1 MEKLSSYKTLYL
13 FKLLYLQLICLG
25 FTVRYL
31 INRYKDKYWNIIEIN
46 NNIIN
51 VDIKKQV

>member
-1 MEKLSSYKTLYL
+1 MEKLSSDKTLCL
-13 FKLLYLQLICLG
+13 FKLLYFQLIYSG

-31 INRYKDKYWNIIEIN
+31 INRYKDKYWYIIEIN

-51 VDIKKQV
+51 VDIKKQG

>member
-13 FKLLYLQLICLG
+13 FKLLYLQLICSDV
-25 FTVRYL
+25 TVRYL

>member
-13 FKLLYLQLICLG
+13 FKLLYLQLICSD

-31 INRYKDKYWNIIEIN
+31 INIYKDKYYDILEIN
-46 NNIIN
+46 KSIIN

>member
-13 FKLLYLQLICLG
+13 FKLLYFQLIYSG
-25 FTVRYL
+25 FTMCYL
-31 INRYKDKYWNIIEIN
+31 INRYKDKYWDMIEIN

>member
-13 FKLLYLQLICLG
+13 FKLLFFQLICLG

>member
-13 FKLLYLQLICLG
+13 FKLLYLQLICSDV
-25 FTVRYL
+25 TVRYL
-31 INRYKDKYWNIIEIN
+31 INRYKDKYYDILEIN
-46 NNIIN
+46 KSIIN

>member
-1 MEKLSSYKTLYL
+1 MEKLSSDKTLCL
-13 FKLLYLQLICLG
+13 FKLLYFQLIYSG
-25 FTVRYL
+25 ITVRYL
-31 INRYKDKYWNIIEIN
+31 INRYKDKYWYIIEIN

>member
-13 FKLLYLQLICLG
+13 FKLLYFQLIYSG
-25 FTVRYL
+25 FTMCYL